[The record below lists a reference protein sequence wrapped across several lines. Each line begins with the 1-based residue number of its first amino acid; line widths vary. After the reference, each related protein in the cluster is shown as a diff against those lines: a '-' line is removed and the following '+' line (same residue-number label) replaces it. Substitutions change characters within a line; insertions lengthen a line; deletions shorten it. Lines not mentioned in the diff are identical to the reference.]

1 MWRWHCRPYRRGRAD
16 MMIATAALL
25 LAVDLVA
32 TTSHHRPRSPP
43 PGQSEIVVWKKVC
56 PMVTAARAA
65 GMTDDQ
71 IIAVAV
77 AQGVSPG
84 VIVWAKKRG
93 KQNQMA

>member
-1 MWRWHCRPYRRGRAD
+1 

-65 GMTDDQ
+65 SHGH
-71 IIAVAV
+71 
-77 AQGVSPG
+77 
-84 VIVWAKKRG
+84 
-93 KQNQMA
+93 

>member
-1 MWRWHCRPYRRGRAD
+1 

-77 AQGVSPG
+77 AQDPTTCRST
-84 VIVWAKKRG
+84 I
-93 KQNQMA
+93 NQDRRSECHRPIDSRTLM

>member
-1 MWRWHCRPYRRGRAD
+1 

-93 KQNQMA
+93 KQNQKA